1 MEHQLQALQGGVAVI
16 TGAGSGIGEALA
28 RQTAAMGMPTVLAD
42 IAEERVHAVAAEIQ
56 SQGGR
61 ALAVA
66 TDVSDPE
73 AMDALASITED
84 TFGTARLLINNAGVE
99 TLGFSW
105 ELPPETWRRSQGVNV
120 DGVINGVRAF
130 MPQMIA
136 SGEPAFIANTSSL
149 GGLATMPVQTAYIVS
164 KHAVLA
170 FSECLR
176 LEMQV
181 KALPISVSA
190 ILPGPIATPI
200 FRDAAGAGDPVSEA
214 HREMM
219 RAMIEGG
226 GMSPEEAAGIILPQ
240 IAAGSL
246 TSVATARARPP
257 CD

>member
-1 MEHQLQALQGGVAVI
+1 M
-16 TGAGSGIGEALA
+16 
-28 RQTAAMGMPTVLAD
+28 
-42 IAEERVHAVAAEIQ
+42 
-56 SQGGR
+56 
-61 ALAVA
+61 
-66 TDVSDPE
+66 
-73 AMDALASITED
+73 
-84 TFGTARLLINNAGVE
+84 
-99 TLGFSW
+99 
-105 ELPPETWRRSQGVNV
+105 

-130 MPQMIA
+130 MPQMSA
-136 SGEPAFIANTSSL
+136 SSEPSFIANTSSV

-170 FSECLR
+170 YSECLR

-214 HREMM
+214 HRDMM

-240 IAAGSL
+240 IAAGEFWVS
-246 TSVATARARPP
+246 THPEMTREYAAARAQHLADLATPTVSEELLALLGA
-257 CD
+257 